1 MWPPQ
6 KKISWK
12 WWSYIPEWRKPGKPS
27 RCERFFGFSGF
38 QWDFFRGGGA
48 VFGVERSCKKW
59 CRCSMTSGPILRKML
74 PFWKV
79 GGSNL
84 SNFADTLYNQMMAVV
99 RLKGV
104 TLISR
109 IVITTD
115 PNFPRVDLLVRFTQ
129 KVGGQSFH
137 HLKKVVTFWIMK
149 HQRWGAKKTNKNSES
164 SNLEVKHHLKCWLL
178 VRMMI
183 QTP

>member
-1 MWPPQ
+1 
-6 KKISWK
+6 
-12 WWSYIPEWRKPGKPS
+12 
-27 RCERFFGFSGF
+27 
-38 QWDFFRGGGA
+38 
-48 VFGVERSCKKW
+48 
-59 CRCSMTSGPILRKML
+59 MT
-74 PFWKV
+74 
-79 GGSNL
+79 
-84 SNFADTLYNQMMAVV
+84 VV

-149 HQRWGAKKTNKNSES
+149 HQRLGAKKAKKT
-164 SNLEVKHHLKCWLL
+164 LKAAPWKSDT
-178 VRMMI
+178 I
-183 QTP
+183 